1 MRGRKT
7 SSSIRAAAERGYAV
21 DQFGAVISP
30 RGLTLKLMVRTHNA
44 MRYLCFSVGD
54 RKVKVHRFVA
64 FLKFG
69 ARALR
74 RGVHVRHLN
83 GDNMDNSWGN
93 IKLGNQSQNE
103 RDKPAETHR
112 RNGERL
118 LASLLKA
125 GACARAAAPRIE
137 ASLTTIY
144 GDDQVLTRM

>member
-21 DQFGAVISP
+21 DQLGAVISP

-44 MRYLCFSVGD
+44 MRYLCFSVGN

-83 GDNMDNSWGN
+83 GDNMDNSWDN

-112 RNGERL
+112 LSGERL
-118 LASLLKA
+118 RRFICGVRA
-125 GACARAAAPRIE
+125 GVRKYKRQHAQ
-137 ASLTTIY
+137 IY
-144 GDDQVLTRM
+144 SEDRKMRNV